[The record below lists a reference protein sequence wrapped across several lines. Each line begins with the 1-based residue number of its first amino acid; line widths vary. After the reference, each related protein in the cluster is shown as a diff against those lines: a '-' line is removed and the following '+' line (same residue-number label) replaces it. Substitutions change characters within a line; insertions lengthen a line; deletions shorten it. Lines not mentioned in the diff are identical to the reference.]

1 MSQINPLLSRR
12 IGPVGTAICV
22 YRADMTRFSNGGIF
36 DVFRND
42 VVNPITGEE
51 RENNYVTCDPRGR
64 NVEESQR
71 IQEVQS
77 VRQIGENPL
86 LVFEGF

>member
-1 MSQINPLLSRR
+1 M
-12 IGPVGTAICV
+12 GTAICV
-22 YRADMTRFSNGGIF
+22 YRADMTESTNGGIF

-51 RENNYVTCDPRGR
+51 RENNYVMCEPGGR
-64 NVEESQR
+64 NIEESQR
-71 IQEVQS
+71 ILEVQNIG
-77 VRQIGENPL
+77 QIGENPL

>member
-1 MSQINPLLSRR
+1 
-12 IGPVGTAICV
+12 
-22 YRADMTRFSNGGIF
+22 MTQTSNGGIF

-42 VVNPITGEE
+42 VVNPSTGQE
-51 RENNYVTCDPRGR
+51 RENNYLMCHPQGR
-64 NVEESQR
+64 NLEDSQR
-71 IQEVQS
+71 IEEVQN